1 MRAQHV
7 FPVVVHVRPF
17 ERRLGRGTARLAQSR
32 RHLRQLHETGVP
44 QHQADVRV
52 CDQPP
57 LLIDH
62 IGITVAPDLQPT
74 DDIPDQLEI
83 HIGDGDTGISAGPGN
98 GNGQVGLGLVAEV
111 HRTERDLAG
120 QRIDEQRV
128 VRKIRPAGDHI
139 HGQPGHL
146 ELFLAGR
153 VKLSQFGDRRH
164 LAQQPH
170 IVEAALVDTA
180 GGPLSLRGPADLAF
194 DLTDELRDAA
204 VPRRRPSPV
213 AAAPE

>member
-1 MRAQHV
+1 M
-7 FPVVVHVRPF
+7 
-17 ERRLGRGTARLAQSR
+17 
-32 RHLRQLHETGVP
+32 
-44 QHQADVRV
+44 

-83 HIGDGDTGISAGPGN
+83 HIGDGDTGISAGPGD
-98 GNGQVGLGLVAEV
+98 GNGQVGLGFVAKV

-120 QRIDEQRV
+120 QRIDEEGV
-128 VRKIRPAGDHI
+128 VGVIRPAGDHI

-153 VKLSQFGDRRH
+153 VELSQFGDRRH

-170 IVEAALVDTA
+170 IVEAALIDTA
-180 GGPLSLRGPADLAF
+180 GGPLPLRGPADLAF
-194 DLTDELRDAA
+194 DLTDELRDLLCRGVRLLLLQPLQNDQILA
-204 VPRRRPSPV
+204 VAEGDFDAGVDQQRRAHQPD
-213 AAAPE
+213 EQK